1 MVRPQPRSR
10 HSSGH
15 PDRRTQPGDL
25 RSFGSSAAPV
35 VFFPALGAS
44 SGLILSVAFRP
55 QNRPTRA
62 AVHAPAHSPIA
73 RRVANRSC
81 RSNRPACACP
91 RSGCCHFV
99 GSAGS
104 SRLQTGTTGRAV
116 VESSGLCS
124 VIRLFGMPIAARL
137 LCQQVLS
144 VTCSPLRWHARRCCS
159 RAGPYPN
166 CRFKFAWGPLC
177 AEIPRPVAMSLHRRG
192 AALGH
197 WQPTSVTALG
207 GPSGPRMPAR
217 PGRRAGYGVDTS
229 DRRWPSALPTAKP
242 AGREDPRPGPPGF
255 RSPATPAAAPAAA
268 ERGL

>member
-1 MVRPQPRSR
+1 LVRPQPRSR

-35 VFFPALGAS
+35 VFFPALRAS
-44 SGLILSVAFRP
+44 SGLILSIAFRP

-62 AVHAPAHSPIA
+62 PVHAPAHSPIA

-104 SRLQTGTTGRAV
+104 SRLRTGTTGWAV

-144 VTCSPLRWHARRCCS
+144 VTCSPLRWHARRCCA
-159 RAGPYPN
+159 RAGPYPD
-166 CRFKFAWGPLC
+166 CRVQVCLGPTSALKSQGQLPLSLHHRGGCTGPL
-177 AEIPRPVAMSLHRRG
+177 AADLSNRTRRAVGAKDARTTRTPPGLRRG
-192 AALGH
+192 QA
-197 WQPTSVTALG
+197 
-207 GPSGPRMPAR
+207 
-217 PGRRAGYGVDTS
+217 
-229 DRRWPSALPTAKP
+229 
-242 AGREDPRPGPPGF
+242 
-255 RSPATPAAAPAAA
+255 
-268 ERGL
+268 

>member
-1 MVRPQPRSR
+1 MPLLTLPL
-10 HSSGH
+10 H
-15 PDRRTQPGDL
+15 
-25 RSFGSSAAPV
+25 
-35 VFFPALGAS
+35 
-44 SGLILSVAFRP
+44 VA
-55 QNRPTRA
+55 
-62 AVHAPAHSPIA
+62 SPIA
-73 RRVANRSC
+73 RAVQIGLPVRA
-81 RSNRPACACP
+81 P

-124 VIRLFGMPIAARL
+124 VIRLFGMPIAAARL

-217 PGRRAGYGVDTS
+217 PGRRAGYGVDKS

-242 AGREDPRPGPPGF
+242 AGRREDPRPGPPGF
-255 RSPATPAAAPAAA
+255 RSPATPAAAPH
-268 ERGL
+268 RGTRTVIRK

>member
-15 PDRRTQPGDL
+15 ADRRTQPGDL
-25 RSFGSSAAPV
+25 RAFGSSAAPA
-35 VFFPALGAS
+35 VFFPALRAS
-44 SGLILSVAFRP
+44 SGLILSIAFRP

-124 VIRLFGMPIAARL
+124 VIRLFGMPIAARA
-137 LCQQVLS
+137 V
-144 VTCSPLRWHARRCCS
+144 
-159 RAGPYPN
+159 
-166 CRFKFAWGPLC
+166 
-177 AEIPRPVAMSLHRRG
+177 
-192 AALGH
+192 
-197 WQPTSVTALG
+197 
-207 GPSGPRMPAR
+207 
-217 PGRRAGYGVDTS
+217 
-229 DRRWPSALPTAKP
+229 P
-242 AGREDPRPGPPGF
+242 AGAQCDVLATAMACSSMLLSGRPIPELPLYVCLGPTL
-255 RSPATPAAAPAAA
+255 R
-268 ERGL
+268 

>member
-10 HSSGH
+10 LSSGH
-15 PDRRTQPGDL
+15 ADRRTQPGDL

-35 VFFPALGAS
+35 VFFPALRAS

-159 RAGPYPN
+159 RAGLYPD
-166 CRFKFAWGPLC
+166 CRFQVCSGAHFC
-177 AEIPRPVAMSLHRRG
+177 VEIPRPVATELAPPG

-207 GPSGPRMPAR
+207 GPLGPRMPAR
-217 PGRRAGYGVDTS
+217 RGRRRGYGVDKS
-229 DRRWPSALPTAKP
+229 ERR
-242 AGREDPRPGPPGF
+242 
-255 RSPATPAAAPAAA
+255 
-268 ERGL
+268 

>member
-1 MVRPQPRSR
+1 MGLSQAISVRSAAQLHLSFSTP
-10 HSSGH
+10 HSERLVGSFSLSLF
-15 PDRRTQPGDL
+15 DRRTDL
-25 RSFGSSAAPV
+25 PERLSMPLLTLPSHVAA
-35 VFFPALGAS
+35 
-44 SGLILSVAFRP
+44 
-55 QNRPTRA
+55 
-62 AVHAPAHSPIA
+62 PIA
-73 RRVANRSC
+73 RAVQIGLPVRA
-81 RSNRPACACP
+81 P

-159 RAGPYPN
+159 RAGLYPD
-166 CRFKFAWGPLC
+166 CRFQVCSGAHFC
-177 AEIPRPVAMSLHRRG
+177 VEIPRPVATELAPPG

-207 GPSGPRMPAR
+207 GPLGPRMPAR
-217 PGRRAGYGVDTS
+217 RGRRRGYGVDKS
-229 DRRWPSALPTAKP
+229 ERR
-242 AGREDPRPGPPGF
+242 
-255 RSPATPAAAPAAA
+255 
-268 ERGL
+268 